1 MEMKDLNYKKWIA
14 IGLGG
19 VLGLSHVGM
28 IGIIANKKVES
39 KFPQLNIPVN
49 DYTSYSVQANEE
61 GYAINYR
68 ANDPLVMSTS
78 KTIPGKGGLFSKGQ
92 PTEIVKEY
100 TMDGAEHHDGPV
112 STRTSWIDPS
122 GLTGDGEKKISA
134 KTIECI
140 KARGGGESTGRMVG
154 GSVGASVG
162 SGLSSIPFV
171 GGVLAGAAAMIGMN
185 EGADLGGDLAESF
198 SDACVDEYEEDI
210 K

>member
-19 VLGLSHVGM
+19 VLGLSHLGM
-28 IGIIANKKVES
+28 IGIISNKKPLS
-39 KFPQLNIPVN
+39 KFPQLNIPVS

-68 ANDPLVMSTS
+68 ANDPLVMTTT
-78 KTIPGKGGLFSKGQ
+78 KTLPGKGGLFSKGQ
-92 PTEIVKEY
+92 PTEIVKQY

-112 STRTSWIDPS
+112 STRSAWIDPS
-122 GLTGDGEKKISA
+122 GLTGEGEKKISA

-140 KARGGGESTGRMVG
+140 KARGSGEGTGRMVG

-171 GGVLAGAAAMIGMN
+171 GWVLAGAASMIGMN
-185 EGADLGGDLAESF
+185 EGAELGGNIAERF
-198 SDACVDEYEEDI
+198 TDACVEEVD
-210 K
+210 

>member
-1 MEMKDLNYKKWIA
+1 MDYKKWIA

-19 VLGLSHVGM
+19 VLGLSHLGM
-28 IGIIANKKVES
+28 IGVIANRKTDS
-39 KFPQLNIPVN
+39 KFPQFNIPVS
-49 DYTSYSVQANEE
+49 DYSSYSLQANEE

-68 ANDPLVMSTS
+68 SNDPLVMQTTKS
-78 KTIPGKGGLFSKGQ
+78 IPGKGGLFSKGQ
-92 PTEIVKEY
+92 PTQIVKQY

-112 STRTSWIDPS
+112 STRSSWIDPS

-140 KARGGGESTGRMVG
+140 KARGSGEGTGRMVG

-171 GGVLAGAAAMIGMN
+171 GWVLAGAASMIGMN
-185 EGADLGGDLAESF
+185 EGADIGGDLAEQF
-198 SDACVDEYEEDI
+198 SDACVEDI
-210 K
+210 E

>member
-19 VLGLSHVGM
+19 VLGLSHLGM
-28 IGIIANKKVES
+28 IGIISNKKPLS
-39 KFPQLNIPVN
+39 KFPQLNIPVS

-68 ANDPLVMSTS
+68 ANDPLVMTTT
-78 KTIPGKGGLFSKGQ
+78 KTLPGKGGLFSKGQ
-92 PTEIVKEY
+92 PSQIVNQY

-112 STRTSWIDPS
+112 STRSAWIDPS

-140 KARGGGESTGRMVG
+140 KARGSGEGTGRMVG

-162 SGLSSIPFV
+162 SGLTSIPFV
-171 GGVLAGAAAMIGMN
+171 GWVLAGAASMIGMN
-185 EGADLGGDLAESF
+185 EGAELGGDLAESF
-198 SDACVDEYEEDI
+198 TDACIEEI
-210 K
+210 